1 MFVNQFSMEETM
13 KLNNVLASAA
23 AAAFFVAGA
32 PTDSHAWSLKEAAE
46 PYAGTTVDVVFLLRP
61 GYEAIEAML
70 PAFEEETG
78 IKINVIKH
86 PYENALGEQVRDFVA
101 GGDLDIALIDLVWIG
116 NFAEN
121 DWIVPIDEFTSNS
134 DLVDPDLD
142 IDDFFPLVLNA
153 FGGWNG
159 VVYGLP
165 FDNYSGLLFYNECM
179 LEAAGFDGPPATW
192 HDLKDVYGPALTKD
206 GKHAFA
212 LQSKRNETQSA
223 DSFARV
229 IWPFGGSF
237 LDENFRSNL
246 LSDES
251 QAGLNFRQD
260 LMQYM
265 PDGIVA
271 YDHAETVNAFAQGD
285 VAMITEWSAFYST
298 VVSPDTSKVA
308 DCVAIAPEPMGPAG
322 RKPALGGFSL
332 AVASQADDDEKAAA
346 WLFIQWATSKANAGE
361 YLQRGGVPAR
371 QSAYADP
378 ALAETFKFIPALVES
393 WQDGVPEFR
402 PRFAEWPEITEIVQE
417 WGTKIMLGEVSTEEG
432 AMILGERMEAV
443 LEEAGYYSGEKPLAQ

>member
-1 MFVNQFSMEETM
+1 M
-13 KLNNVLASAA
+13 KRIQVLASAA
-23 AAAFFVAGA
+23 VAATLATGA
-32 PTDSHAWSLKEAAE
+32 LADSHAWSLKRAAE
-46 PYAGTTVDVVFLLRP
+46 PYAGTTIDVVFLLRP

-78 IKINVIKH
+78 IKVNIIKH

-121 DWIVPIDEFTSNS
+121 EWILPIEEFTSNP

-165 FDNYSGLLFYNECM
+165 FDNYSGLLFYNKCM

-192 HDLKDVYGPALTKD
+192 QELKDVYGPALTKD
-206 GKHAFA
+206 GKYAFA

-246 LSDES
+246 LSEES
-251 QAGLNFRQD
+251 QAGLKFRQD

-308 DCVAIAPEPMGPAG
+308 DCVAIAPEPTGPAG

-332 AVASQADDDEKAAA
+332 AVASQADDDEKAAS

-371 QSAYADP
+371 HSAYADP
-378 ALAETFKFIPALVES
+378 ALVETFKFIPALVES

-417 WGTKIMLGEVSTEEG
+417 WGSKIMLGEVSTEEG
-432 AMILGERMEAV
+432 ARILGERMEAV
-443 LEEAGYYSGEKPLAQ
+443 LEEAGYYSGDKPLAQ

>member
-1 MFVNQFSMEETM
+1 MTFKSLLGGTAVAAM
-13 KLNNVLASAA
+13 LAG
-23 AAAFFVAGA
+23 GA
-32 PTDSHAWSLKEAAE
+32 SIPAHAWSLEEAAK

-70 PAFEEETG
+70 PAFEEKTG

-121 DWIVPIDEFTSNS
+121 EWIVPIETFTSNP

-153 FGGWNG
+153 FGGWDG
-159 VVYGLP
+159 TVYGLP
-165 FDNYSGLLFYNECM
+165 FDNYSGLLFYNQCM
-179 LEAAGFDGPPATW
+179 LEEAGFEGPPETW
-192 HDLKDVYGPALTKD
+192 ADLKDVYGPKLTAD
-206 GKHAFA
+206 GKYAFA

-223 DSFARV
+223 DSFARM

-237 LDENFRSNL
+237 LDAEFKSNL
-246 LSDES
+246 LSPES
-251 QAGLNFRQD
+251 QAGLQFRQD

-298 VVSPDTSKVA
+298 VVDPDTSKVA
-308 DCVAIAPEPMGPAG
+308 DCVAIAPEPTGPAG

-332 AVASQADDDEKAAA
+332 AVASQADEDEQAAA
-346 WLFIQWATSKANAGE
+346 WLFIQWATSKANAVE
-361 YLQRGGVPAR
+361 YLERGGVPAR

-378 ALAETFKFIPALVES
+378 ALAETYKFIPALVES
-393 WQDGVPEFR
+393 WQEGVPEFR
-402 PRFAEWPEITEIVQE
+402 PRFAEWPVITEIVQE
-417 WGTKIMLGEVSTEEG
+417 WGSKIMLGEVSTEEG
-432 AMILGERMEAV
+432 AKILGERMEAV
-443 LEEAGYYSGEKPLAQ
+443 LEEAGYYSGDKPLAQ

>member
-1 MFVNQFSMEETM
+1 M
-13 KLNNVLASAA
+13 KMLRNLLCSAALASLTAT
-23 AAAFFVAGA
+23 GA
-32 PTDSHAWSLKEAAE
+32 MADGHGWSLKKAAA

-78 IKINVIKH
+78 ININIIKH

-121 DWIVPIDEFTSNS
+121 DWILPLADVQAKYPDA
-134 DLVDPDLD
+134 VDPKLD
-142 IDDFFPLVLNA
+142 MDDFFPLVLNA
-153 FGGWNG
+153 FGGWNDT
-159 VVYGLP
+159 VYGLP
-165 FDNYSGLLFYNECM
+165 FDNYSGLMFYNRCM
-179 LEAAGFDGPPATW
+179 LEEAGFDGPPATW
-192 HDLKDVYGPALTKD
+192 QELKDVYGPALTKN
-206 GKHAFA
+206 GKYAFA

-229 IWPFGGSF
+229 LWPFGGSF
-237 LDENFRSNL
+237 LDANFKSNL
-246 LSDES
+246 NSAES
-251 QAGLNFRQD
+251 QAGLKFRQD

-271 YDHAETVNAFAQGD
+271 FDHAETVNGFSQGD
-285 VAMITEWSAFYST
+285 IAIITEWSAFYSS

-308 DCVAIAPEPMGPAG
+308 DCVEIAPEPMGPAG

-332 AVASQADDDEKAAA
+332 AVASQADEAEQAAA
-346 WLFIQWATSKANAGE
+346 YLFIQWATSKANARE
-361 YLQRGGVPAR
+361 YLERGGVPAR
-371 QSAYADP
+371 QSVYEGDDLEA
-378 ALAETFKFIPALVES
+378 FKFVPALVES

-402 PRFAEWPEITEIVQE
+402 PRVAEWPEITEIVQE
-417 WGTKIMLGEVSTEEG
+417 WGTKMMLGDVTTEEG
-432 AMILGERMEAV
+432 ATEIGTRMESV

>member
-1 MFVNQFSMEETM
+1 M
-13 KLNNVLASAA
+13 KKLTTLLGTAAVACTLAT
-23 AAAFFVAGA
+23 GA
-32 PTDSHAWSLKEAAE
+32 MADGHGWSLAEAAK

-78 IKINVIKH
+78 IKINIIKH

-101 GGDLDIALIDLVWIG
+101 GGDLDIGLIDLVWMG

-121 DWIVPIDEFTSNS
+121 EWVLPLADVQAKFPDI
-134 DLVDPDLD
+134 VDPALD

-153 FGGWNG
+153 FGGWNDTI
-159 VVYGLP
+159 YGLP
-165 FDNYSGLLFYNECM
+165 FDNYSGLMFYNKCM
-179 LEAAGFDGPPATW
+179 LNDAGFDGPPATW
-192 HDLKDVYGPALTKD
+192 EELKDVYGPALTKD
-206 GKHAFA
+206 GKYAFA

-237 LDENFRSNL
+237 LDENFKSNL
-246 LSDES
+246 NSAES
-251 QAGLNFRQD
+251 QAGLKFRQD

-271 YDHAETVNAFAQGD
+271 YDHAEVVNGFAQGD
-285 VAMITEWSAFYST
+285 VAMITEWSAFYSS
-298 VVSPDTSKVA
+298 VVSADTSKVA
-308 DCVAIAPEPMGPAG
+308 DCVEIAPEPMGPAG
-322 RKPALGGFSL
+322 RKPALGGFSM
-332 AVASQADDDEKAAA
+332 AVAAQADDAEQAASY
-346 WLFIQWATSKANAGE
+346 LFIQWATSAANARE
-361 YLQRGGVPAR
+361 YLERGGVPAR
-371 QSAYADP
+371 MSVYQQDG
-378 ALAETFKFIPALVES
+378 LEDFKFVPALVES

-417 WGTKIMLGEVSTEEG
+417 WGTKMMLGDVTTEEG
-432 AMILGERMEAV
+432 AAEIGTRMEAV
-443 LEEAGYYSGEKPLAQ
+443 LEAAGYYSGDKPFAQ